1 MTKPVLE
8 SLANFAVTAREK
20 GFAAETEAATVK
32 ALIDWTSGAIVGAE
46 EEASQLLTHALK
58 SAITSYQQQDQGKG
72 LVRLFTRPGA
82 GSDPRT
88 AALINGTAAHV
99 SEIDDIYRDG
109 LYHPG
114 APTIAAAL
122 AMGEYIQASGR
133 ALLRSIAIGYEIG
146 CRVAREVNPSH
157 YKYWHTTGTVG
168 AIGSAAAAADLL
180 ELDNEQFKDALAQSV
195 SMAAGLQQA
204 FRSDSMTKPLHSGR
218 AAEAGVLAALAA
230 QSGFKGSSGIFDGE
244 AGFTVAMGNGDAT
257 EEIFDGL
264 GSSWAIEA
272 ITVKNHFCC
281 GHTFA
286 PIDGSLEL
294 VARGVVP
301 EEIASIRVET
311 YTVAT
316 EVAGIQSPRTA
327 FEAKFSIPYT
337 LATAMI
343 TGSVRERAF
352 TPEALADS
360 RVRKLIDLTEVIAT
374 SEKDANY
381 PRQRSA
387 KVIITMK
394 SGQVFESDRKT
405 RKGDPDDPMSEAEVS
420 AKFLDL
426 VEPRLGSERTQFLL
440 SQLQNVKQIKDVRE
454 LAWAKVE

>member
-8 SLANFAVTAREK
+8 SLADFAVTARDK
-20 GFAAETEAATVK
+20 GLAADVEAATVK
-32 ALIDWTSGAIVGAE
+32 ALIDWASGTIVGAE
-46 EEASQLLTHALK
+46 EEASQLLTHALEG
-58 SAITSYQQQDQGKG
+58 AITSTQHQDKSKG
-72 LVRLFTRPGA
+72 LVRLFTRQGA
-82 GSDPRT
+82 HSDPRT

-114 APTIAAAL
+114 APTVAAAL
-122 AMGEYIQASGR
+122 AMGEHIQASGR
-133 ALLRSIAIGYEIG
+133 AVLRAIAIGYEIG

-180 ELDNEQFKDALAQSV
+180 ELDAERFKDALAHSV

-230 QSGFKGSSGIFDGE
+230 RSGFKGASGIFDGE
-244 AGFTVAMGNGDAT
+244 AGFTRAMGNGEVT
-257 EEIFDGL
+257 QEILEGL

-286 PIDGSLEL
+286 PIDGALEL
-294 VARGVVP
+294 VAKGVAP

-316 EVAGIQSPRTA
+316 EVAGIHSPTTP

-337 LATAMI
+337 LATAML

-352 TPEALADS
+352 TSEALADD
-360 RVRKLIDLTEVIAT
+360 RVRKLIDLTQVVAT
-374 SEKDANY
+374 AEKDANY

-387 KVIITMK
+387 KVIITLK

-426 VEPRLGSERTQFLL
+426 VEPRLGGERAKFLL
-440 SQLQNVKQIKDVRE
+440 SQLQELKKIADVRE
-454 LAWAKVE
+454 LAWMKA